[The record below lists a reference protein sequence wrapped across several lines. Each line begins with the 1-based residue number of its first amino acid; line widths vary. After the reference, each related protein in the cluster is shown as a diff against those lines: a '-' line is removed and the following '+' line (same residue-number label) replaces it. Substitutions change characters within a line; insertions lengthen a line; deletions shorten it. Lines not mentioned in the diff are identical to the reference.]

1 MSATATGLRQGA
13 AFETHAPDPEP
24 TVAPSA
30 IHPIPPAEF
39 VRTHFAFV
47 WRTLRRF
54 GVPESDAQDAAQRVF
69 VIATERLDR
78 IQPKKERAFLFG
90 TAVRVADKVR
100 RSHAR
105 KPTVSDSDPD
115 GEPSPWP
122 SADELLDQRRA
133 RAVLDSILDEMSD
146 DLRAVFVLYEIE
158 QMTVN
163 DISNVLEIPLG
174 TAASRL
180 RRARELFRERARAH
194 LGGGTP

>member
-1 MSATATGLRQGA
+1 MSASAAGLRERG
-13 AFETHAPDPEP
+13 AFEPAATALER
-24 TVAPSA
+24 TETPSA
-30 IHPIPPAEF
+30 THRSPPTEF
-39 VRTHFAFV
+39 VERHFAFV

-54 GVPESDAQDAAQRVF
+54 GVPEADAQDAAQRVF
-69 VIATERLDR
+69 VIATDRLDR
-78 IQPKKERAFLFG
+78 IEPKKERAFLFG
-90 TAVRVADKVR
+90 TAVRIADKVR

-133 RAVLDSILDEMSD
+133 RALLDSILDQLSD

-158 QMTVN
+158 QMTVS
-163 DISNVLEIPLG
+163 DIAGVLEIPVG

-180 RRARELFRERARAH
+180 RRAREFFRELARAH
-194 LGGGTP
+194 QSGGKP

>member
-1 MSATATGLRQGA
+1 MSATATGLRERV
-13 AFETHAPDPEP
+13 AFDPQASKPEP
-24 TVAPSA
+24 AVAPSA
-30 IHPIPPAEF
+30 IHRTAPAEF
-39 VRTHFAFV
+39 VQTHFAFV

-78 IQPKKERAFLFG
+78 IEPKKERAFLFG

-105 KPTVSDSDPD
+105 KPTVSDLDPD

-133 RAVLDSILDEMSD
+133 RAVLDSILDELSD

-194 LGGGTP
+194 LGGKP